1 MKAIL
6 TAVIAML
13 VSVGTAQTGVSNNV
27 LTKRICYVKKDA
39 KGSNTGESWQDALT
53 ELSTA
58 LEFAKAHQKE
68 FTEKEPLQIWVAGS
82 ANYSYSPKVGDA
94 VAIDKATF
102 AMVKNV
108 KIYGGFAGKETAL
121 QQRNW
126 YANPTVLSGRVNNAG
141 VAHIGRLITSEGAMG
156 VATLDGFR
164 LKYAAPINGK
174 KGVAIYV
181 ANGSPHFENCAI
193 TDNLFGSEALI
204 YVKGTERER
213 ATPIFINLQVSDN
226 TPKKEDIT
234 GDNVD
239 DNVDKWNL
247 NQPNNGADGLVMT
260 PWAMEN
266 DQYANTQLINA
277 TFYNNGGNDLK
288 VAPSASP
295 KIYNTVLLERV
306 DGNFKNIDVQYSMV
320 NGALSGNGNIQV
332 ESPAGIFV
340 SLSKDDKYYLRPK
353 RSLINAGNGG
363 LYRNKSDNDFDLAHM
378 PRIMEGTIDIGAYEF
393 YKDYESICNEI
404 PQPSIESNYYGNNC
418 DGGGVKV
425 RLSNYTDYRK
435 INERG
440 ATYKVYDIEGKEV
453 RPYMEPLIESYSGRI
468 HINQE
473 GDFRLVVS
481 YNGCEKESNW
491 FQIHYNRGA
500 SKPNSPSLKPHPA
513 TCDSN
518 SWVEIQNYESKY
530 RYELLKDNRVIN
542 TIKNKDLV
550 GLQEGSYELKVYN
563 DSGCDNSSSFRIEG
577 REKLEAP
584 TVEPLP
590 AECGKKG
597 SARLTQFDRKLTYQ
611 LLLNGKV
618 LRKLNSADFTADAG
632 SYQVVV
638 HNANGCVATSATFVI
653 EEAKKIPLKPDVWVD
668 APACGVSGKAIIKNY
683 DRNLTYKL
691 SNGASTKLLGS
702 AEISEAGKYT
712 LEVSNGTCSS
722 EEVHFTV
729 AAAKE
734 NVTAPKVTTTSAT
747 CGEIGKAR
755 IDNYNEKLTYQ
766 LVALSATG
774 AAVKSSAINTAN
786 LSMTAGTYQVVV
798 RNANGCVAT
807 STTFVIEEAKKIPQ
821 KPDVWVDA
829 PACGVSGKAIIKN
842 YDRNLTYKLYN
853 GTVTEKLTSAE
864 INEAGK
870 YTLLVNNGSC
880 DSEEVHFTVAAAKEG
895 AVAPIVRTTSATC
908 GEIGKA
914 YIEGYDSNLRYRLV
928 ALSAT
933 GAVVKSS
940 DINGAAIAVAAGSY
954 KVEVRKAN
962 GCVATST
969 TFVIEEAKKIPQ
981 KPDVWVDAPACGVSG
996 KAIIKNYDRNLTYKL
1011 YNGTVTEKL
1020 TSAEINE
1027 AGKYTLLVNNGS
1039 CDSEEV
1045 HFTVAAAKENVTAPK
1060 VTTTSATCGEIG
1072 KARIDNY
1079 NEKLTYQLVALSA
1092 TGAVATSSAI
1102 NGAAIAVVA
1111 GTYKVEVRNANG
1123 CVATSTTFVI
1133 EEAKKIPALPKI
1145 DFITE
1150 AGCGIANDIRIRD
1163 YDKNFSYTL
1172 ISKSGVRKSINSLH
1186 IEATE
1191 GTYQLEVSN
1200 GDCAVTTS
1208 EFHIGKEKV
1217 LPAKPELRVLPATC
1231 GGVTDVLI
1239 KNYDNSLNYELSPAI
1254 AGNEILSNGVIS
1266 ATANNYVLIVSNG
1279 SCTSQSDPFEIK
1291 AQLLPPAVP
1300 TIEEEVAATCAA
1312 PSLVRISNYD
1322 PALQYKLSPAGEIL
1336 QGGVISAT
1344 VGRYIVIATNNNGC
1358 SANSSIFVINPQKEA
1373 PAQPKITVYNAS
1385 CGTKGSAVIRN
1396 YRGDYTYSF
1405 TPEATITAGG
1415 VISATAGKY
1424 QLKVSNGTCEATA
1437 VSFEIEAERAI
1448 PAQPTVIVTAPDCGV
1463 AGSARISNYDPQ
1475 LSYTV
1480 LPKREGNVV
1489 LANGVISVTAGGSYN
1504 VVVSNGYCKKSSEL
1518 FVVQRANEIPATPIV
1533 VTTSATCGEIGKAY
1547 IANYD
1552 RRYTD
1557 KYVLTPSGRVHYDGT
1572 IIAGAGNYVLSV
1584 NNGSCKVSTA
1594 FTIEAEEAMPKA
1606 PAIVTTPATC
1616 GEAGSAKITNYDSNF
1631 TYTLLEGNKSTVL
1644 DNAVISV
1651 GEGVYRVSVTNAAGC
1666 QVISREFSIQAAK
1679 VISEKPV
1686 VITQAAICGEE
1697 GSAYVANYNPIYQY
1711 TVFPNGSVDANG
1723 NIKAS
1728 KNIFTYVT
1736 AHYKGCSATS
1746 EGFTIQ
1752 PKLNGVEQPEILLI
1766 PGGCGAVGFARIT
1779 NFNPDYEYE
1788 VLPTGTIT
1796 PDGRVMAPPT
1806 NTYYRVRA
1814 FHNGCAATSENFR
1827 LQPSTSEF
1835 EKPVLSVAKEN
1846 CNMGTIAFVK
1856 NYNKEFTYTVHPF
1869 GGVTKDTGILVFP
1882 ENSVTHTFSVTVTAS
1897 NGVCQSTSDAVL
1909 IIPERSYQPRVA
1921 IVARTCDSEGAA
1933 YITNYNPAYRYV
1945 FTDPLLSVTDAGV
1958 IVGAQPELVYA
1969 VAARTPDDC
1978 SSKETVFSIRNEC
1991 ENEVPC
1997 KIEIFNAVSANNDDA
2012 NDFFYIKNIE
2022 CYPSNKVY
2030 IFNGQGKVVFE
2041 QQNYDNSHRSFR
2053 GISNTEGAQ
2062 LLPSGTYFYI
2072 LKYTDK
2078 RGRETDERGY
2088 LYLKGRY

>member
-13 VSVGTAQTGVSNNV
+13 VSVGTAQTVVSNNV

-39 KGSNTGESWQDALT
+39 KGSNNGENWQDALT

-82 ANYSYSPKVGDA
+82 ANYSYSPKVGDG

-108 KIYGGFAGKETAL
+108 KIYGGFAGNETAL
-121 QQRNW
+121 KDRDW

-181 ANGSPHFENCAI
+181 ANGSPRFENCAI

-226 TPKKEDIT
+226 TPKKEDII

-239 DNVDKWNL
+239 DNID
-247 NQPNNGADGLVMT
+247 QPNNGADGLVMT

-295 KIYNTVLLERV
+295 KIHNTVLLERV

-320 NGALSGNGNIQV
+320 NGALSGNGNIPV

-363 LYRNKSDNDFDLAHM
+363 LYRSKSDNDFDLAHM

-393 YKDYESICNEI
+393 YKDYEHDCNEI
-404 PQPSIESNYYGNNC
+404 PTPYVETIPYGDAC
-418 DGGGVKV
+418 SGGGM
-425 RLSNYTDYRK
+425 RAMLSNYADYDK
-435 INERG
+435 IKERG
-440 ATYKVYDIEGKEV
+440 ATYKVYNHEGKEV
-453 RPYMEPLIESYSGRI
+453 PYTGTLIESYSGRI

-473 GDFRLVVS
+473 GDFKLVVS
-481 YNGCEKESNW
+481 YKSCEKESNL

-500 SKPNSPSLKPHPA
+500 GKPDSPRLKPHPA

-563 DSGCDNSSSFRIEG
+563 SGCDNSSSFRIEG

-584 TVEPLP
+584 IVEPLP

-597 SARLTQFDRKLTYQ
+597 GARLTQFDRKLTYQ
-611 LLLNGKV
+611 LLLNGKE
-618 LRKLNSADFTADAG
+618 LRKLNSAEFTADAG
-632 SYQVVV
+632 RYQVVV
-638 HNANGCVATSATFVI
+638 RNANGCVATSTIFDI
-653 EEAKKIPLKPDVWVD
+653 GEAKKIPQKPDVWVD

-683 DRNLTYKL
+683 DRNLTYNL
-691 SNGASTKLLGS
+691 NNGASTELLGS
-702 AEISEAGKYT
+702 AEINEAGKYT

-722 EEVHFTV
+722 EQAQFVVE
-729 AAAKE
+729 AAKE
-734 NVTAPKVTTTSAT
+734 GVAAPVVRTTPAS
-747 CGEIGKAR
+747 CGAQGKAY
-755 IDNYNEKLTYQ
+755 IDNYNSNLRYQ
-766 LVALSATG
+766 FVALSATG

-786 LSMTAGTYQVVV
+786 LPMTAGTYQVVV
-798 RNANGCVAT
+798 RNTNGCVAT

-842 YDRNLTYKLYN
+842 YDRNLTYNLNN
-853 GTVTEKLTSAE
+853 GASTELLGSAE

-870 YTLLVNNGSC
+870 YTLEVSNGTCS
-880 DSEEVHFTVAAAKEG
+880 SEQAQFVVEAAKEG
-895 AVAPIVRTTSATC
+895 VAAPVVRTTPASC
-908 GEIGKA
+908 GAQGKA
-914 YIEGYDSNLRYRLV
+914 YIDNYNSNLRYQFV

-933 GAVVKSS
+933 GAAVK
-940 DINGAAIAVAAGSY
+940 
-954 KVEVRKAN
+954 
-962 GCVATST
+962 
-969 TFVIEEAKKIPQ
+969 
-981 KPDVWVDAPACGVSG
+981 
-996 KAIIKNYDRNLTYKL
+996 
-1011 YNGTVTEKL
+1011 
-1020 TSAEINE
+1020 
-1027 AGKYTLLVNNGS
+1027 
-1039 CDSEEV
+1039 
-1045 HFTVAAAKENVTAPK
+1045 
-1060 VTTTSATCGEIG
+1060 
-1072 KARIDNY
+1072 
-1079 NEKLTYQLVALSA
+1079 
-1092 TGAVATSSAI
+1092 SSAI
-1102 NGAAIAVVA
+1102 NTANLPMTA
-1111 GTYKVEVRNANG
+1111 GTYQVVVRNADD

-1150 AGCGIANDIRIRD
+1150 AACGVANDIRIRD

-1239 KNYDNSLNYELSPAI
+1239 KNYDNSLNYKLLPAI

-1266 ATANNYVLIVSNG
+1266 ATVNNYVLIVSNG
-1279 SCTSQSDPFEIK
+1279 SCTAQSDPFEIK

-1300 TIEEEVAATCAA
+1300 TIKEEVAATCAA

-1344 VGRYIVIATNNNGC
+1344 VGRYIVIATNSNGC
-1358 SANSSIFVINPQKEA
+1358 SANSSIFDINPQKEA

-1396 YRGDYTYSF
+1396 YRGEYTYSF

-1424 QLKVSNGTCEATA
+1424 QLKVSNGSCEAT

-1463 AGSARISNYDPQ
+1463 AGSARIGNYDPQ
-1475 LSYTV
+1475 LSYTI
-1480 LPKREGNVV
+1480 LPKREGYVV

-1533 VTTSATCGEIGKAY
+1533 VTTSATCGEIGKAR

-1594 FTIEAEEAMPKA
+1594 FTIEAEKAMPQA

-1631 TYTLLEGNKSTVL
+1631 TYTLLEGNKSIVL

-1666 QVISREFSIQAAK
+1666 QLISKEFSIQAAK

-1897 NGVCQSTSDAVL
+1897 NGVCQSTSDAVF

-2030 IFNGQGKVVFE
+2030 IFNSQGKVVFE

-2072 LKYTDK
+2072 LKYADK

-2088 LYLKGRY
+2088 LYLKGRH

>member
-13 VSVGTAQTGVSNNV
+13 VSVGTAQTVVSNNV

-39 KGSNTGESWQDALT
+39 KGSNNGENWQDALT

-58 LEFAKAHQKE
+58 LDFAKAHQKE

-82 ANYSYSPKVGDA
+82 ANYSYSPKVGDGITA
-94 VAIDKATF
+94 DKATF

-108 KIYGGFAGKETAL
+108 KIYGGFAGNETAL
-121 QQRNW
+121 LQRNW

-141 VAHIGRLITSEGAMG
+141 VTHIGRLITSEGAMG

-164 LKYAAPINGK
+164 LKYAAAPINGK

-226 TPKKEDIT
+226 TPKKEDII

-239 DNVDKWNL
+239 DNID
-247 NQPNNGADGLVMT
+247 QPNNGADGLVMT

-266 DQYANTQLINA
+266 DQYADTQLINA

-320 NGALSGNGNIQV
+320 NGALSGNGNIPV

-363 LYRNKSDNDFDLAHM
+363 LYRSKSDNDFDLAHM
-378 PRIMEGTIDIGAYEF
+378 PRIMEGRIDIGAYEF

-404 PQPSIESNYYGNNC
+404 PTPYVETIPYGDAC
-418 DGGGVKV
+418 SGGGM
-425 RLSNYTDYRK
+425 RAMLSNYNDYDK
-435 INERG
+435 INQKG
-440 ATYKVYDIEGKEV
+440 ATYKVYDHQGKEV
-453 RPYMEPLIESYSGRI
+453 PYMGTLIESYSGRI

-473 GDFRLVVS
+473 GDFKLVVS
-481 YNGCEKESNW
+481 YKSCEKESNL

-500 SKPNSPSLKPHPA
+500 GKPNSPSLKPHPA

-518 SWVEIQNYESKY
+518 SWVEIQNYESNY

-542 TIKNKDLV
+542 IIKNKDLV

-632 SYQVVV
+632 TYQVVV
-638 HNANGCVATSATFVI
+638 RNANGCVATSATFVI
-653 EEAKKIPLKPDVWVD
+653 EEAKKIPQKPDVWVD

-691 SNGASTKLLGS
+691 NNGATTKKLTSAEINEAGEYTLLVYNGSCDSEEVHFTVAAAKEGAVAPVVRTTSATCGEIGKAYIDNYNSNLRYRLVALSATGAVVKSSDINGAAIAVAAGSYKVEVRKANGCVATSTTFVIEEAKKIPQKPDVWVDAPACGVSGKAIIKNYDRNLTYKLNNGASAKLLGS
-702 AEISEAGKYT
+702 AEINEAGEYT
-712 LEVSNGTCSS
+712 LLVYNGGCDS

-807 STTFVIEEAKKIPQ
+807 STTFVIEEAKKTPQ
-821 KPDVWVDA
+821 KPEVWVEA
-829 PACGVSGKAIIKN
+829 PACGVSGKAIIKG
-842 YDRNLTYKLYN
+842 YDHNLTYKLYN

-880 DSEEVHFTVAAAKEG
+880 DSEEVQFVVEPAKEG
-895 AVAPIVRTTSATC
+895 VVAPVVRTTPASC
-908 GEIGKA
+908 GAQGKA
-914 YIEGYDSNLRYRLV
+914 YIDNYNSNLRYQFV

-933 GAVVKSS
+933 GAAVK
-940 DINGAAIAVAAGSY
+940 
-954 KVEVRKAN
+954 
-962 GCVATST
+962 
-969 TFVIEEAKKIPQ
+969 
-981 KPDVWVDAPACGVSG
+981 
-996 KAIIKNYDRNLTYKL
+996 
-1011 YNGTVTEKL
+1011 
-1020 TSAEINE
+1020 
-1027 AGKYTLLVNNGS
+1027 
-1039 CDSEEV
+1039 
-1045 HFTVAAAKENVTAPK
+1045 
-1060 VTTTSATCGEIG
+1060 
-1072 KARIDNY
+1072 
-1079 NEKLTYQLVALSA
+1079 
-1092 TGAVATSSAI
+1092 SSAI
-1102 NGAAIAVVA
+1102 NTANLSMTA
-1111 GTYKVEVRNANG
+1111 GTYQVVVRNANG

-1475 LSYTV
+1475 LSYIV
-1480 LPKREGNVV
+1480 LPKREDNVV

-1504 VVVSNGYCKKSSEL
+1504 VVVSNGYCKKSSEP

-1666 QVISREFSIQAAK
+1666 QLISREFSIQAAK

-1897 NGVCQSTSDAVL
+1897 NGVCQSTSEAVL

-1958 IVGAQPELVYA
+1958 ILGAQPELVYA

-2088 LYLKGRY
+2088 LYLKARH

>member
-13 VSVGTAQTGVSNNV
+13 VSVGTAQTVVSNNV

-39 KGSNTGESWQDALT
+39 KGSNNGENWQDALT

-58 LEFAKAHQKE
+58 LDFAKAHQKE

-82 ANYSYSPKVGDA
+82 ANYSYSPKVGDGITA
-94 VAIDKATF
+94 DKATF

-108 KIYGGFAGKETAL
+108 KIYGGFAGNETAL
-121 QQRNW
+121 LQRNW
-126 YANPTVLSGRVNNAG
+126 YANPTILSGRVNNAG

-226 TPKKEDIT
+226 TPKKEDII

-239 DNVDKWNL
+239 DNIDKWNL

-266 DQYANTQLINA
+266 DQYADTQLINA

-320 NGALSGNGNIQV
+320 NGALSGNGNIPV

-340 SLSKDDKYYLRPK
+340 SLSKDDKFYLRPK

-363 LYRNKSDNDFDLAHM
+363 LYRSKSDNDFDLAHM
-378 PRIMEGTIDIGAYEF
+378 PRIMEGRIDIGAYEF

-404 PQPSIESNYYGNNC
+404 PTPYVETIPYGDAC
-418 DGGGVKV
+418 SGGGM
-425 RLSNYTDYRK
+425 RAMLSNYNDYDK
-435 INERG
+435 INQKG
-440 ATYKVYDIEGKEV
+440 ATYKVYDHQGKEV
-453 RPYMEPLIESYSGRI
+453 PYMGTLIESYSGRI

-473 GDFRLVVS
+473 GDFKLVVS
-481 YNGCEKESNW
+481 YKSCEKESNL
-491 FQIHYNRGA
+491 FQIYYSRGA
-500 SKPNSPSLKPHPA
+500 GKPNSPSLKPHPA

-691 SNGASTKLLGS
+691 SNGATTKLLGS
-702 AEISEAGKYT
+702 AEINEAGKYT
-712 LEVSNGTCSS
+712 LLVNNGSCDS
-722 EEVHFTV
+722 EEAQFVV
-729 AAAKE
+729 EAAKE
-734 NVTAPKVTTTSAT
+734 GVVAPVVRTTPAS
-747 CGEIGKAR
+747 CGAQGKAY
-755 IDNYNEKLTYQ
+755 IDNYNSNLRYQ
-766 LVALSATG
+766 FVALSATG
-774 AAVKSSAINTAN
+774 AAVKSSAINTAD

-798 RNANGCVAT
+798 RNTNGCVAT

-842 YDRNLTYKLYN
+842 YDRNLTYKLNN
-853 GTVTEKLTSAE
+853 GASIKLLGRAE
-864 INEAGK
+864 ISEAGK
-870 YTLLVNNGSC
+870 YTLEVSNGTCS
-880 DSEEVHFTVAAAKEG
+880 SEEAQFVVEAAKEG
-895 AVAPIVRTTSATC
+895 VVAPVVRTTPASC
-908 GEIGKA
+908 GAQGKA
-914 YIEGYDSNLRYRLV
+914 YIDNYNSNLRYQFV

-933 GAVVKSS
+933 GAAVK
-940 DINGAAIAVAAGSY
+940 
-954 KVEVRKAN
+954 
-962 GCVATST
+962 
-969 TFVIEEAKKIPQ
+969 
-981 KPDVWVDAPACGVSG
+981 
-996 KAIIKNYDRNLTYKL
+996 
-1011 YNGTVTEKL
+1011 
-1020 TSAEINE
+1020 
-1027 AGKYTLLVNNGS
+1027 
-1039 CDSEEV
+1039 
-1045 HFTVAAAKENVTAPK
+1045 
-1060 VTTTSATCGEIG
+1060 
-1072 KARIDNY
+1072 
-1079 NEKLTYQLVALSA
+1079 
-1092 TGAVATSSAI
+1092 SSAI
-1102 NGAAIAVVA
+1102 NTADLSMTA
-1111 GTYKVEVRNANG
+1111 GTYQVVVRNTNG

-1480 LPKREGNVV
+1480 LPKIEGNVV

-1504 VVVSNGYCKKSSEL
+1504 VVVSNGYCKKSSEP

-1897 NGVCQSTSDAVL
+1897 NGVCQSTSEAVL

-1958 IVGAQPELVYA
+1958 ILGAQPELVYA

-2072 LKYTDK
+2072 LKYADK

>member
-82 ANYSYSPKVGDA
+82 ANYSYSPKVGDGITA
-94 VAIDKATF
+94 DKATF

-108 KIYGGFAGKETAL
+108 KIYGGFAGNETAL
-121 QQRNW
+121 LQRNW

-226 TPKKEDIT
+226 TPKKEDII

-239 DNVDKWNL
+239 DNIDKWNL

-266 DQYANTQLINA
+266 DQYADTQLINA

-320 NGALSGNGNIQV
+320 NGALSGNGNIPV

-363 LYRNKSDNDFDLAHM
+363 LYRSKSDNDFDLAHM
-378 PRIMEGTIDIGAYEF
+378 PRIMEGRIDIGAYEF

-404 PQPSIESNYYGNNC
+404 PTPYVETIPYGDAC
-418 DGGGVKV
+418 SGGGM
-425 RLSNYTDYRK
+425 RAMLSNYNDYDK
-435 INERG
+435 INQKG
-440 ATYKVYDIEGKEV
+440 ATYKVYDHQGKEV
-453 RPYMEPLIESYSGRI
+453 PYMGTLIESYSGRI

-473 GDFRLVVS
+473 GDFKLVVS
-481 YNGCEKESNW
+481 YKSCEKESNL
-491 FQIHYNRGA
+491 FQIYYSRGA
-500 SKPNSPSLKPHPA
+500 GKPNSPSLKPHPA

-518 SWVEIQNYESKY
+518 SWVEIQNYESNY

-618 LRKLNSADFTADAG
+618 LRKLNSAEFTADAG

-638 HNANGCVATSATFVI
+638 
-653 EEAKKIPLKPDVWVD
+653 
-668 APACGVSGKAIIKNY
+668 
-683 DRNLTYKL
+683 RNT
-691 SNGASTKLLGS
+691 
-702 AEISEAGKYT
+702 
-712 LEVSNGTCSS
+712 
-722 EEVHFTV
+722 
-729 AAAKE
+729 
-734 NVTAPKVTTTSAT
+734 
-747 CGEIGKAR
+747 
-755 IDNYNEKLTYQ
+755 
-766 LVALSATG
+766 
-774 AAVKSSAINTAN
+774 
-786 LSMTAGTYQVVV
+786 
-798 RNANGCVAT
+798 NGCVAT

-842 YDRNLTYKLYN
+842 YDHNFTYRLNN
-853 GTVTEKLTSAE
+853 GASTEILTSAE
-864 INEAGK
+864 INEQGK

-880 DSEEVHFTVAAAKEG
+880 DSEEVQFEVKAAKEG
-895 AVAPIVRTTSATC
+895 AVAPVVRTTSATC

-914 YIEGYDSNLRYRLV
+914 YIDNYNEKLTYQLV

-933 GAVVKSS
+933 GAAVESS
-940 DINGAAIAVAAGSY
+940 EFKGAAIAVAAGSY

-969 TFVIEEAKKIPQ
+969 TFVIEEAKIIPQ
-981 KPDVWVDAPACGVSG
+981 KPEVQVDAPACGVSG
-996 KAIIKNYDRNLTYKL
+996 KAIIKGYDRNLTYKL
-1011 YNGTVTEKL
+1011 NNGAGTKTL

-1045 HFTVAAAKENVTAPK
+1045 QFVVEPAKEGAVAPI
-1060 VTTTSATCGEIG
+1060 VDTTSATCGEIG
-1072 KARIDNY
+1072 KARITNYDSNLRYRLVALSATGAAVESSTINGAAIAVAAGSYKVEVSNAYGCVATSATFVIEEAKKIPLKPEVHVDAPACGVSGKAIIKDYDRNLTYKLNNGAGTKTLTSAEINEPGKYTLLVNNGSCDSEEVQFEVKAAKEGAVAPVVRTTSATCGEIGKAYIDNY

-1092 TGAVATSSAI
+1092 TGAAVESSEFK
-1102 NGAAIAVVA
+1102 GAAIAVAA
-1111 GTYKVEVRNANG
+1111 GSYKVEVRKANG
-1123 CVATSTTFVI
+1123 CVATSATFVI

-1150 AGCGIANDIRIRD
+1150 AACGVANDIRIRD

-1172 ISKSGVRKSINSLH
+1172 ISKSGARKPVHSLH

-1208 EFHIGKEKV
+1208 EFHIGEEKV

-1239 KNYDNSLNYELSPAI
+1239 KNYDNSLNYELLPAI

-1266 ATANNYVLIVSNG
+1266 ATANKYIVKVSNG
-1279 SCTSQSDPFEIK
+1279 SCTAQSDSFEIK

-1300 TIEEEVAATCAA
+1300 TIKEEVAATCAA

-1344 VGRYIVIATNNNGC
+1344 VGRYIVIATNSNGC
-1358 SANSSIFVINPQKEA
+1358 SANSSIFDINPQKEA

-1396 YRGDYTYSF
+1396 YRGEYTYSF

-1424 QLKVSNGTCEATA
+1424 QLKVSNGSCEAT

-1533 VTTSATCGEIGKAY
+1533 VTTSATCGEIGKAR

-1594 FTIEAEEAMPKA
+1594 FTIEAEKAMPQA

-1827 LQPSTSEF
+1827 LQPSTSGF

-1909 IIPERSYQPRVA
+1909 IMPERSYQPRVA

-1958 IVGAQPELVYA
+1958 ILGAQPELVYA

-2041 QQNYDNSHRSFR
+2041 QQNYDNNHRSFR

>member
-13 VSVGTAQTGVSNNV
+13 VSVGTAQTVVSNNV

-39 KGSNTGESWQDALT
+39 KGSNNGENWQDALT

-82 ANYSYSPKVGDA
+82 ANYSYSPKVGDG

-108 KIYGGFAGKETAL
+108 KIYGGFAGNETAL
-121 QQRNW
+121 KDRDW

-181 ANGSPHFENCAI
+181 ANGSPRFENCAI

-226 TPKKEDIT
+226 TPKKEDII

-239 DNVDKWNL
+239 DNID
-247 NQPNNGADGLVMT
+247 QPNNGADGLVMT

-295 KIYNTVLLERV
+295 KIHNTVLLERV

-320 NGALSGNGNIQV
+320 NGALSGNGNIPV

-363 LYRNKSDNDFDLAHM
+363 LYRSKSDNDFDLAHM

-393 YKDYESICNEI
+393 YKDYEHDCNEI
-404 PQPSIESNYYGNNC
+404 PTPYVETIPYGDAC
-418 DGGGVKV
+418 SGGGM
-425 RLSNYTDYRK
+425 RAMLSNYADYDK
-435 INERG
+435 IKERG
-440 ATYKVYDIEGKEV
+440 ATYKVYNHEGKEV
-453 RPYMEPLIESYSGRI
+453 PYTGTLIESYSGRI

-473 GDFRLVVS
+473 GDFKLVVS
-481 YNGCEKESNW
+481 YKSCEKESNL

-500 SKPNSPSLKPHPA
+500 GKPDSPRLKPHPA

-563 DSGCDNSSSFRIEG
+563 SGCDNSSSFRIEG

-584 TVEPLP
+584 IVEPLP

-597 SARLTQFDRKLTYQ
+597 GARLTQFDRKLTYQ
-611 LLLNGKV
+611 LLLNGKE
-618 LRKLNSADFTADAG
+618 LRKLNSAEFTADAG
-632 SYQVVV
+632 
-638 HNANGCVATSATFVI
+638 
-653 EEAKKIPLKPDVWVD
+653 
-668 APACGVSGKAIIKNY
+668 
-683 DRNLTYKL
+683 R
-691 SNGASTKLLGS
+691 
-702 AEISEAGKYT
+702 
-712 LEVSNGTCSS
+712 
-722 EEVHFTV
+722 
-729 AAAKE
+729 
-734 NVTAPKVTTTSAT
+734 
-747 CGEIGKAR
+747 
-755 IDNYNEKLTYQ
+755 
-766 LVALSATG
+766 
-774 AAVKSSAINTAN
+774 
-786 LSMTAGTYQVVV
+786 YQVVV

-807 STTFVIEEAKKIPQ
+807 STIFDIGEAKKIPQ

-842 YDRNLTYKLYN
+842 YDRNLTYKLNN
-853 GTVTEKLTSAE
+853 GASTELLGSAE

-870 YTLLVNNGSC
+870 YTLEVSNGTCS
-880 DSEEVHFTVAAAKEG
+880 SEQAQFVVEAAKEG
-895 AVAPIVRTTSATC
+895 VAAPVVRTTPASC
-908 GEIGKA
+908 GAQGKA
-914 YIEGYDSNLRYRLV
+914 YIDNYNSNLRYQFV

-933 GAVVKSS
+933 GAAVK
-940 DINGAAIAVAAGSY
+940 
-954 KVEVRKAN
+954 
-962 GCVATST
+962 
-969 TFVIEEAKKIPQ
+969 
-981 KPDVWVDAPACGVSG
+981 
-996 KAIIKNYDRNLTYKL
+996 
-1011 YNGTVTEKL
+1011 
-1020 TSAEINE
+1020 
-1027 AGKYTLLVNNGS
+1027 
-1039 CDSEEV
+1039 
-1045 HFTVAAAKENVTAPK
+1045 
-1060 VTTTSATCGEIG
+1060 
-1072 KARIDNY
+1072 
-1079 NEKLTYQLVALSA
+1079 
-1092 TGAVATSSAI
+1092 SSAI
-1102 NGAAIAVVA
+1102 NTANLPMTA
-1111 GTYKVEVRNANG
+1111 GTYQVVVRNADD

-1150 AGCGIANDIRIRD
+1150 AACGVANDIRIRD

-1239 KNYDNSLNYELSPAI
+1239 KNYDNSLNYKLLPAI

-1266 ATANNYVLIVSNG
+1266 ATVNNYVLIVSNG
-1279 SCTSQSDPFEIK
+1279 SCTAQSDPFEIK

-1300 TIEEEVAATCAA
+1300 TIKEEVAATCAA

-1344 VGRYIVIATNNNGC
+1344 VGRYIVIATNSNGC
-1358 SANSSIFVINPQKEA
+1358 SANSSIFDINPQKEA

-1396 YRGDYTYSF
+1396 YRGEYTYSF

-1424 QLKVSNGTCEATA
+1424 QLKVSNGSCEAT

-1463 AGSARISNYDPQ
+1463 AGSARIGNYDPQ
-1475 LSYTV
+1475 LSYTI
-1480 LPKREGNVV
+1480 LPKREGYVV

-1533 VTTSATCGEIGKAY
+1533 VTTSATCGEIGKAR

-1594 FTIEAEEAMPKA
+1594 FTIEAEKAMPQA

-1631 TYTLLEGNKSTVL
+1631 TYTLLEGNKSIVL

-1666 QVISREFSIQAAK
+1666 QLISKEFSIQAAK

-1897 NGVCQSTSDAVL
+1897 NGVCQSTSDAVF

-2030 IFNGQGKVVFE
+2030 IFNSQGKVVFE

-2072 LKYTDK
+2072 LKYADK

-2088 LYLKGRY
+2088 LYLKGRH

>member
-13 VSVGTAQTGVSNNV
+13 VSVGTAQTVVSNNV

-39 KGSNTGESWQDALT
+39 KGSNNGENWQDALT

-58 LEFAKAHQKE
+58 LDFAKAHQKE

-82 ANYSYSPKVGDA
+82 ANYSYSPKVGDGITA
-94 VAIDKATF
+94 DKATF

-108 KIYGGFAGKETAL
+108 KIYGGFAGNETAL
-121 QQRNW
+121 LQRNW
-126 YANPTVLSGRVNNAG
+126 YANPTILSGRVNNAG

-226 TPKKEDIT
+226 TPKKEDII

-239 DNVDKWNL
+239 DNIDKWNL

-266 DQYANTQLINA
+266 DQYADTQLINA

-320 NGALSGNGNIQV
+320 NGALSGNDNIPV

-363 LYRNKSDNDFDLAHM
+363 LYRSKSDNDFDLAHM
-378 PRIMEGTIDIGAYEF
+378 PRIMEGRIDIGAYEF

-404 PQPSIESNYYGNNC
+404 PTPYVETIPYGDAC
-418 DGGGVKV
+418 SGGGM
-425 RLSNYTDYRK
+425 RAMLSNYNDYDK
-435 INERG
+435 INQKG
-440 ATYKVYDIEGKEV
+440 ATYKVYDHQGKEV
-453 RPYMEPLIESYSGRI
+453 PYMGTLIESYSGRI

-473 GDFRLVVS
+473 GDFKLVVS
-481 YNGCEKESNW
+481 YKSCEKESNL
-491 FQIHYNRGA
+491 FQIYYSRGA
-500 SKPNSPSLKPHPA
+500 GKPNSPSLKPHPA

-518 SWVEIQNYESKY
+518 SWVEIQNYESNY

-618 LRKLNSADFTADAG
+618 LRKLNSAEFTADAG

-638 HNANGCVATSATFVI
+638 
-653 EEAKKIPLKPDVWVD
+653 
-668 APACGVSGKAIIKNY
+668 
-683 DRNLTYKL
+683 RNT
-691 SNGASTKLLGS
+691 
-702 AEISEAGKYT
+702 
-712 LEVSNGTCSS
+712 
-722 EEVHFTV
+722 
-729 AAAKE
+729 
-734 NVTAPKVTTTSAT
+734 
-747 CGEIGKAR
+747 
-755 IDNYNEKLTYQ
+755 
-766 LVALSATG
+766 
-774 AAVKSSAINTAN
+774 
-786 LSMTAGTYQVVV
+786 
-798 RNANGCVAT
+798 NGCVAT

-842 YDRNLTYKLYN
+842 YDHNFTYRLNN
-853 GTVTEKLTSAE
+853 GASTEILTSAE
-864 INEAGK
+864 INEQGK

-880 DSEEVHFTVAAAKEG
+880 DSEEVQFEVKAAKEG
-895 AVAPIVRTTSATC
+895 AVAPVVRTTSATC

-914 YIEGYDSNLRYRLV
+914 Y
-928 ALSAT
+928 
-933 GAVVKSS
+933 
-940 DINGAAIAVAAGSY
+940 
-954 KVEVRKAN
+954 
-962 GCVATST
+962 
-969 TFVIEEAKKIPQ
+969 
-981 KPDVWVDAPACGVSG
+981 
-996 KAIIKNYDRNLTYKL
+996 
-1011 YNGTVTEKL
+1011 
-1020 TSAEINE
+1020 
-1027 AGKYTLLVNNGS
+1027 
-1039 CDSEEV
+1039 
-1045 HFTVAAAKENVTAPK
+1045 
-1060 VTTTSATCGEIG
+1060 
-1072 KARIDNY
+1072 IDNY

>member
-13 VSVGTAQTGVSNNV
+13 VSVGTAQTVVSNNV

-39 KGSNTGESWQDALT
+39 KGSNNGENWQDALT

-58 LEFAKAHQKE
+58 LDFAKAHQKE

-82 ANYSYSPKVGDA
+82 ANYSYSPKVGDGITA
-94 VAIDKATF
+94 DKATF

-108 KIYGGFAGKETAL
+108 KIYGGFAGNETAL

-126 YANPTVLSGRVNNAG
+126 YANPTILSGRVNNAG

-226 TPKKEDIT
+226 TPKKEDII

-239 DNVDKWNL
+239 DNID
-247 NQPNNGADGLVMT
+247 QPNNGADGLVMT

-266 DQYANTQLINA
+266 DQYADTQLINA

-320 NGALSGNGNIQV
+320 NGALSGNGNIPV

-363 LYRNKSDNDFDLAHM
+363 LYRSKSDNDFDLAHM
-378 PRIMEGTIDIGAYEF
+378 PRIMEGRIDIGAYEF

-404 PQPSIESNYYGNNC
+404 PTPYVETIPYGDAC
-418 DGGGVKV
+418 SGGGM
-425 RLSNYTDYRK
+425 RAMLSNYNDYDK
-435 INERG
+435 INQKG
-440 ATYKVYDIEGKEV
+440 ATYKVYDHQGKEV
-453 RPYMEPLIESYSGRI
+453 PYMGTLIESYSGRI

-473 GDFRLVVS
+473 GDFKLVVS
-481 YNGCEKESNW
+481 YKSCEKESNL
-491 FQIHYNRGA
+491 FQIYYSRGA
-500 SKPNSPSLKPHPA
+500 GKPNSPSFKHHPA

-518 SWVEIQNYESKY
+518 SWVEIQNYESNY
-530 RYELLKDNRVIN
+530 RYELLKDNIEIA

-550 GLQEGSYELKVYN
+550 GLEQGSYELKVYN
-563 DSGCDNSSSFRIEG
+563 NNSDDCYSSNKFTIEG
-577 REKLEAP
+577 KKTLEAP
-584 TVEPLP
+584 IVESLP

-597 SARLTQFDRKLTYQ
+597 KGYITQFEQKWTYQ

-618 LRKLNSADFTADAG
+618 LRKLNSAEFTADAG

-638 HNANGCVATSATFVI
+638 H
-653 EEAKKIPLKPDVWVD
+653 
-668 APACGVSGKAIIKNY
+668 
-683 DRNLTYKL
+683 
-691 SNGASTKLLGS
+691 
-702 AEISEAGKYT
+702 
-712 LEVSNGTCSS
+712 
-722 EEVHFTV
+722 
-729 AAAKE
+729 
-734 NVTAPKVTTTSAT
+734 
-747 CGEIGKAR
+747 
-755 IDNYNEKLTYQ
+755 
-766 LVALSATG
+766 
-774 AAVKSSAINTAN
+774 
-786 LSMTAGTYQVVV
+786 
-798 RNANGCVAT
+798 NANGCVAT

-842 YDRNLTYKLYN
+842 YDRNLTYKLSN
-853 GTVTEKLTSAE
+853 GATTKLLGSAE

-880 DSEEVHFTVAAAKEG
+880 DSEEAQFVVEAAKEG
-895 AVAPIVRTTSATC
+895 VVAPVVRTTSATC

-914 YIEGYDSNLRYRLV
+914 RIDNYNSNLRYRLV

-933 GAVVKSS
+933 GAAVKSS
-940 DINGAAIAVAAGSY
+940 AINTANLSMTAGTY
-954 KVEVRKAN
+954 QVVVRNTN

-1045 HFTVAAAKENVTAPK
+1045 HFTVAAAKENVATPIVRTNSATCGQIGNAYIDNYNKKWTYQLVALSATGAAVKSSAINGAAIAAAAGSYKVEVHNAVGCVATSTTFVIEEAKKIPQKPDVWVDVPACGVSGKAIIKNYDRNLTYKLYNGTVTEKLTSAEINEAGKYTLLVNNGSCDSEEVHFTVAAAKEGAVAP
-1060 VTTTSATCGEIG
+1060 VVRTTSATCGEIG
-1072 KARIDNY
+1072 KAYIEGYDSNLRY
-1079 NEKLTYQLVALSA
+1079 RLVALSA
-1092 TGAVATSSAI
+1092 TGAAVKSSAI
-1102 NGAAIAVVA
+1102 NTANLSMTA
-1111 GTYKVEVRNANG
+1111 GTYQVVVRNANG

-1480 LPKREGNVV
+1480 LPKIEGNVV
-1489 LANGVISVTAGGSYN
+1489 LDNGVISVTAGGSYN
-1504 VVVSNGYCKKSSEL
+1504 VVVSNGYCKKSSEP

-1666 QVISREFSIQAAK
+1666 QLISREFSIQAAK

>member
-13 VSVGTAQTGVSNNV
+13 VSVGTAQTVVSNNV

-39 KGSNTGESWQDALT
+39 KGSNNGENWQDALT

-58 LEFAKAHQKE
+58 LDFAKAHQKE

-82 ANYSYSPKVGDA
+82 ANYSYSPKVGDGITA
-94 VAIDKATF
+94 DKATF

-108 KIYGGFAGKETAL
+108 KIYGGFAGNETAL
-121 QQRNW
+121 LQRNW
-126 YANPTVLSGRVNNAG
+126 YANPTILSGRVNNAG

-226 TPKKEDIT
+226 TPKKEDII

-239 DNVDKWNL
+239 DNID
-247 NQPNNGADGLVMT
+247 QPNNGADGLVMT

-320 NGALSGNGNIQV
+320 NGTLSGNGNIPV
-332 ESPAGIFV
+332 ENPAGIFV

-363 LYRNKSDNDFDLAHM
+363 LYRSKSDNDFDLAHM
-378 PRIMEGTIDIGAYEF
+378 PRIMEGRIDIGAYEF

-404 PQPSIESNYYGNNC
+404 PTPYVETIPYGDAC
-418 DGGGVKV
+418 SGGGM
-425 RLSNYTDYRK
+425 RAMLSNYNDYDK
-435 INERG
+435 INQKG
-440 ATYKVYDIEGKEV
+440 ATYKVYDHQGKEV
-453 RPYMEPLIESYSGRI
+453 PYMGTLIESYSGRI

-473 GDFRLVVS
+473 GDFKLVVS
-481 YNGCEKESNW
+481 YKSCEKESNL
-491 FQIHYNRGA
+491 FQIYYSRGA
-500 SKPNSPSLKPHPA
+500 GKPNSPSLKPHPA

-530 RYELLKDNRVIN
+530 RYELLKDNRAIK
-542 TIKNKDLV
+542 TIKDKKLD
-550 GLQEGSYELKVYN
+550 GLEQGSYELKVYN
-563 DSGCDNSSSFRIEG
+563 NNSDDCYSSNKFTIEG
-577 REKLEAP
+577 KKTLEAP
-584 TVEPLP
+584 IVESLP

-597 SARLTQFDRKLTYQ
+597 KGYITQFEQKWTYQ

-618 LRKLNSADFTADAG
+618 LRKLNSAEFTADAG
-632 SYQVVV
+632 S
-638 HNANGCVATSATFVI
+638 
-653 EEAKKIPLKPDVWVD
+653 
-668 APACGVSGKAIIKNY
+668 
-683 DRNLTYKL
+683 
-691 SNGASTKLLGS
+691 
-702 AEISEAGKYT
+702 
-712 LEVSNGTCSS
+712 
-722 EEVHFTV
+722 
-729 AAAKE
+729 
-734 NVTAPKVTTTSAT
+734 
-747 CGEIGKAR
+747 
-755 IDNYNEKLTYQ
+755 
-766 LVALSATG
+766 
-774 AAVKSSAINTAN
+774 
-786 LSMTAGTYQVVV
+786 YQVVV

-842 YDRNLTYKLYN
+842 YDRNLTYKL
-853 GTVTEKLTSAE
+853 
-864 INEAGK
+864 
-870 YTLLVNNGSC
+870 NNG
-880 DSEEVHFTVAAAKEG
+880 A
-895 AVAPIVRTTSATC
+895 
-908 GEIGKA
+908 
-914 YIEGYDSNLRYRLV
+914 
-928 ALSAT
+928 
-933 GAVVKSS
+933 
-940 DINGAAIAVAAGSY
+940 
-954 KVEVRKAN
+954 
-962 GCVATST
+962 ST
-969 TFVIEEAKKIPQ
+969 ELL
-981 KPDVWVDAPACGVSG
+981 G
-996 KAIIKNYDRNLTYKL
+996 
-1011 YNGTVTEKL
+1011 
-1020 TSAEINE
+1020 SAEINE

-1092 TGAVATSSAI
+1092 TGAAVKSSPI
-1102 NGAAIAVVA
+1102 NGAAIAVAAGSYKVEVRNTNGCVATSTTFVIEEAKKIPQKPEVWVDAPACGVNGKAIITNYDRNLTYKLNNGVLGSAEISEAGEYTLWAENNDNCSSEKVHFIVAAAKENVTAPKVTTTSATCGEIGKARIDNYNEKLTYQLVALSATGAAVKSSAINTANLLMTA
-1111 GTYKVEVRNANG
+1111 GTYQVVVRNANGCVATSTTFVIEEAKKIPQKPDVWVDAPACGVSGKAIIKNYDRNLTYKLNNGAGTKTLTSAEINEAGEYTLLVNNGSCDSEEVQFVVEAAKEGVVAPVVRTTPASCGAQGKAYIDNYNSNLRYQFVVLSATGAAVKSSAINTANLSMTAGTYQVVVRNANG

-1480 LPKREGNVV
+1480 LPKIEGNVV

-1504 VVVSNGYCKKSSEL
+1504 VVVSNGYCKKSSEP

-1594 FTIEAEEAMPKA
+1594 FTIEAEEAMPQA

-1958 IVGAQPELVYA
+1958 ILGAQPELVYA

-2030 IFNGQGKVVFE
+2030 IFNSQGKVVFE

>member
-13 VSVGTAQTGVSNNV
+13 VSVGTAQTVVSNNV

-39 KGSNTGESWQDALT
+39 KGSNNGENWQDALT

-58 LEFAKAHQKE
+58 LDFAKAHQKE
-68 FTEKEPLQIWVAGS
+68 FTEQEPLQIWVAGS
-82 ANYSYSPKVGDA
+82 ANYSYSPKVGDG

-108 KIYGGFAGKETAL
+108 KIYGGFAGNETAL
-121 QQRNW
+121 LQRNW

-181 ANGSPHFENCAI
+181 ANGSPRFENCAI

-239 DNVDKWNL
+239 DNIDKW
-247 NQPNNGADGLVMT
+247 QPNNGADGLVMT

-277 TFYNNGGNDLK
+277 TFYNNGSNDLK

-320 NGALSGNGNIQV
+320 NGALSGNGNIPV

-618 LRKLNSADFTADAG
+618 LRKLNSAEFTADAG
-632 SYQVVV
+632 TYQVVV
-638 HNANGCVATSATFVI
+638 RNANGCVATSTTFVI
-653 EEAKKIPLKPDVWVD
+653 EEAKIIPQKPDVWVD

-691 SNGASTKLLGS
+691 NNGASTKLLGS
-702 AEISEAGKYT
+702 AEINEAGKYT

-722 EEVHFTV
+722 EQAQFVVE
-729 AAAKE
+729 AAKE
-734 NVTAPKVTTTSAT
+734 GVAAPVVRTTPAS
-747 CGEIGKAR
+747 CGAQGKAY
-755 IDNYNEKLTYQ
+755 IDNYNSNLRYQ
-766 LVALSATG
+766 FVALSATG
-774 AAVKSSAINTAN
+774 AALKSSAINTAN

-821 KPDVWVDA
+821 KPEVLVDA

-842 YDRNLTYKLYN
+842 YDRNLTYKLNN
-853 GTVTEKLTSAE
+853 GASTELLGSAE

-870 YTLLVNNGSC
+870 YTLEVSNGTCS
-880 DSEEVHFTVAAAKEG
+880 SEQAQFVVEAAKEG
-895 AVAPIVRTTSATC
+895 VAAPVVRTTPASC
-908 GEIGKA
+908 GAQGKA
-914 YIEGYDSNLRYRLV
+914 YIDNYNSNLRYQFV

-933 GAVVKSS
+933 GAAVK
-940 DINGAAIAVAAGSY
+940 
-954 KVEVRKAN
+954 
-962 GCVATST
+962 
-969 TFVIEEAKKIPQ
+969 
-981 KPDVWVDAPACGVSG
+981 
-996 KAIIKNYDRNLTYKL
+996 
-1011 YNGTVTEKL
+1011 
-1020 TSAEINE
+1020 
-1027 AGKYTLLVNNGS
+1027 
-1039 CDSEEV
+1039 
-1045 HFTVAAAKENVTAPK
+1045 
-1060 VTTTSATCGEIG
+1060 
-1072 KARIDNY
+1072 
-1079 NEKLTYQLVALSA
+1079 
-1092 TGAVATSSAI
+1092 SSAI
-1102 NGAAIAVVA
+1102 NTANLPMTA
-1111 GTYKVEVRNANG
+1111 GTYQVVVRNADD

-1163 YDKNFSYTL
+1163 YDKDFSYTL

-1239 KNYDNSLNYELSPAI
+1239 KNYDNSLNYKLLPAI

-1279 SCTSQSDPFEIK
+1279 SCTAQSDPFEIK

-1300 TIEEEVAATCAA
+1300 TIKEEVAATCAA

-1344 VGRYIVIATNNNGC
+1344 VGRYIVIATNSNGC
-1358 SANSSIFVINPQKEA
+1358 SANSSIFDINPQKEA

-1396 YRGDYTYSF
+1396 YRGEYTYSF

-1424 QLKVSNGTCEATA
+1424 QLKVSNGSCEAT

-1489 LANGVISVTAGGSYN
+1489 LADGVISVTAGGSYN

-1533 VTTSATCGEIGKAY
+1533 VTTSATCGEIGKAR

-1594 FTIEAEEAMPKA
+1594 FTIEAEKAMPQA

-1666 QVISREFSIQAAK
+1666 QLISKEFSIQAAK

-1788 VLPTGTIT
+1788 VLPTGIIT

-1897 NGVCQSTSDAVL
+1897 NGVCQSTSDAVF

-2030 IFNGQGKVVFE
+2030 IFNSQGKVVFE

-2072 LKYTDK
+2072 LKYADK

-2088 LYLKGRY
+2088 LYLKGRH